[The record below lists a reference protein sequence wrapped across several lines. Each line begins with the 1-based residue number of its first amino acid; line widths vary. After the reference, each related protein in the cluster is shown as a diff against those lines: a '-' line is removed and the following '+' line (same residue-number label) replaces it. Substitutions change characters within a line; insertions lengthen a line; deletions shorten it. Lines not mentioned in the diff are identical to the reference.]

1 MSELASSAQNLRGVM
16 IQVVGARVLLPNA
29 TIAEI
34 LTLVEPTPVDAA
46 PDWLRGLISWHGWQV
61 PLVAFSSMLGTGA
74 PNLDL
79 RGQRVL
85 VLKALGGHPRM
96 PYIAILAQGF
106 PRLVQI
112 EPSSIEAVERD
123 DLLPEAPAFAGRFQ
137 DDDILVPDLDQLEAQ
152 IRDALAQ

>member
-1 MSELASSAQNLRGVM
+1 MSELALTAQNLRGVM
-16 IQVVGARVLLPNA
+16 IQMVGARVLLPNA

-46 PDWLRGLISWHGWQV
+46 PEWLRGLISWHGWQV
-61 PLVAFSSMLGTGA
+61 PLVALSGMLGAGM
-74 PNLDL
+74 PQHDL

-112 EPSSIEAVERD
+112 EASSIEAIERD
-123 DLLPEAPAFAGRFQ
+123 DLLADAPVFAGRFQ
-137 DDDILVPDLDQLEAQ
+137 DDDVLIPDLDQLEAR